1 MKAWSLFYPD
11 VLPELPGAPLPLVDH
26 WLRNA
31 AIEFCERSKAHVET
45 LVPVD
50 AVASQMAYVLPM
62 PTDGAPVPVTL
73 NELVEIVSVR
83 FSGEKLT
90 PRAPQFL
97 DTKYDDWE
105 AEVGT
110 PADYTQADTENV
122 LLVPAPADA
131 AVGAIVVR
139 AALKP
144 TSTATGIA
152 DWLYS
157 QYRQAL
163 CAGAK
168 AKMMAMENQPW
179 TRPDLVALNLGIF
192 EEAIS
197 KATTSASDGHV
208 RSRPRFSGSFC

>member
-31 AIEFCERSKAHVET
+31 AIEFCERSKALVQT
-45 LVPVD
+45 LAPVNS
-50 AVASQMAYVLPM
+50 VASQMAYGLPM
-62 PTDGAPVPVTL
+62 PTSGSPAVAL
-73 NELVEIVSVR
+73 YELVQIVSVR
-83 FSGEKLT
+83 FNGEKLT
-90 PRAPQFL
+90 PKAPLFL
-97 DTKYDDWE
+97 ETKYDDWE
-105 AEVGT
+105 SEVGD
-110 PADYTQADTENV
+110 PEHYTQADTENV

-131 AVGAIVVR
+131 AVGAIEVR

-144 TSTATGIA
+144 THDATGVS

-168 AKMMAMENQPW
+168 AKLMAMENQPW
-179 TRPDLVALNLGIF
+179 ARPDLVSLNQGMF

-197 KATTSASDGHV
+197 KATTAASDGHV

>member
-1 MKAWSLFYPD
+1 MKAWSQFYPD

-31 AIEFCERSKAHVET
+31 AIEFCERSKALVQT
-45 LVPVD
+45 LTAID

-62 PTDGAPVPVTL
+62 PADGGIAPVTL
-73 NELVEIVSVR
+73 YELVQIVSVR
-83 FSGEKLT
+83 FNGAKLT
-90 PRAPQFL
+90 PKAPLFL
-97 DTKYDDWE
+97 ETKYDDWE
-105 AEVGT
+105 AEVGE
-110 PADYTQADTENV
+110 PEHYTQADTGSV

-131 AVGAIVVR
+131 VVGAIEVR

-144 TSTATGIA
+144 AADATGVA

-157 QYRQAL
+157 QYRLAL

-168 AKMMAMENQPW
+168 AKLMAMEDKPW
-179 TRPDLVALNLGIF
+179 SRPDRVALNLAAF

-197 KATTSASDGHV
+197 NATSAASDGHV